1 MNIFWSEGNEWA
13 SAQSRA
19 LLNTKL
25 VTYEERDVT
34 GHFWTKEDFYK
45 EHPNSTLP
53 LVVID
58 EKIISGWN
66 QLFSYYAQGK

>member
-1 MNIFWSEGNEWA
+1 MNIFWSEGIKWS

-34 GHFWTKEDFYK
+34 SHFWTKDDFYK
-45 EHPNSTLP
+45 EHPNSLLP
-53 LVVID
+53 LVVLD